1 MFTYSVSP
9 KSLLIA
15 FVAVFVSG
23 CAGLNDPY
31 DPYYGGGGSGGGY
44 GNRQPPPPS
53 NYGGYYGNG
62 YNNGYNYGDGYD
74 RRERERLEEERRRLE
89 RERERLEQERQR
101 QDVYRPPPP
110 PPRPA
115 PDRCPPGFSPS
126 ENKCSNEERRRG
138 CKDIRM
144 PSGLGCVHR

>member
-1 MFTYSVSP
+1 MFMYSVSS

-53 NYGGYYGNG
+53 NSGGYYGNG

-89 RERERLEQERQR
+89 RERERLEQERNR

-110 PPRPA
+110 PLRPV
-115 PDRCPPGFSPS
+115 PDRCPRGFSPS
-126 ENKCSNEERRRG
+126 ENKCSTEERRRG

>member
-1 MFTYSVSP
+1 MFMYSVSS

-53 NYGGYYGNG
+53 NSGGYYGNG

-89 RERERLEQERQR
+89 RERERLEQERNR

-110 PPRPA
+110 PLRPA
-115 PDRCPPGFSPS
+115 PDRCPRGFSPS
-126 ENKCSNEERRRG
+126 ENKCSTEERRRG

>member
-1 MFTYSVSP
+1 MFMYSVSS

-62 YNNGYNYGDGYD
+62 YNNGYGYGDGYD

-89 RERERLEQERQR
+89 RERERLEQERNR

-110 PPRPA
+110 PLRPA
-115 PDRCPPGFSPS
+115 PDRCPRGFSPS
-126 ENKCSNEERRRG
+126 ENKCSTEERRRG